1 MSSIVCFGRH
11 LETINPVAIIS
22 IVKQNESLVQRNMR
36 FECLIGEP
44 LCCSRGRGE
53 EEGLVNLGLKCT
65 TGNGMEVGFRCK
77 ETQTK
82 R

>member
-11 LETINPVAIIS
+11 LETINCQTKR
-22 IVKQNESLVQRNMR
+22 IVSKKNMR
-36 FECLIGEP
+36 FKCLIGEP

-53 EEGLVNLGLKCT
+53 EEGLVNLGLKGT

-77 ETQTK
+77 ETQIK

>member
-11 LETINPVAIIS
+11 LETINPVFQLS
-22 IVKQNESLVQRNMR
+22 NKTNR
-36 FECLIGEP
+36 LIGEP

-53 EEGLVNLGLKCT
+53 EEGLVNLGLKGT

-77 ETQTK
+77 ETQIK